1 MAFVR
6 SRRQFVLGAGASLVA
21 APFLQLLNGRTAKA
35 ASAGPRRIV
44 VMFSPNGTI
53 HRHWRPTGTT
63 GTDFALPPE
72 SILFP
77 LADHK
82 DRVLICDG
90 LSFLNATNHEAGMHC
105 MLTGLGQASHPSAGM
120 SVDQFLATRLGDGMR
135 FPSLELGVQ
144 TSAWGS
150 GTQTRMSYRGLAERA
165 EPDDDPKSV
174 YQRVWAPLAGDA
186 AQVEALMA
194 RRTSMLDRIRGD
206 LATLETWVGRE
217 EKPKL
222 QAHLESLRRVEQGL
236 QAPADCAYA
245 TPVGLLNSQDND
257 QFPAI
262 GKAQT
267 DLLVAAL
274 ACGVTRVATLQWSH
288 TVGPPVFSWLGI
300 GDGHHSLSHSDDGNA
315 AGVSDFVDAERW
327 FAEQFVYLLDRLHA
341 LPNPD
346 GDGTLL
352 DTTLVVWAKEM
363 GDSRLHDCNSVPFV
377 LAGGSGTLSLGRYA
391 SFGGA
396 SHQKLLVSICHAMGA
411 TDVTSF
417 GDPSVST
424 GPLSGLVV

>member
-6 SRRQFVLGAGASLVA
+6 SRRQFVLGAGATLVA
-21 APFLQLLNGRTAKA
+21 APFLQLLNRRSAKA
-35 ASAGPRRIV
+35 ATSGPQRIV

-53 HRHWRPTGTT
+53 HRHWRPAGST
-63 GTDFALPPE
+63 GTDFSFPAE
-72 SILFP
+72 SILWP

-82 DRVLICDG
+82 QSVLVCDG
-90 LSFLNATNHEAGMHC
+90 LDFLNATNHEAGMHC
-105 MLTGLGQASHPSAGM
+105 MLTGLAQASHPSGGM
-120 SVDQFLATRLGDGMR
+120 SVDQFLASRLGESMR
-135 FPSLELGVQ
+135 FPSLDLGVQ

-150 GTQTRMSYRGLAERA
+150 GTQTRMSYRGVDERA

-174 YQRVWAPLAGDA
+174 YQRVWGSLVGDA
-186 AQVEALMA
+186 SEVEALIA

-206 LATLETWVGRE
+206 LARLETWVGSE

-222 QAHLESLRRVEQGL
+222 QAHLDSLRRVEQGM
-236 QAPADCAYA
+236 QAPADCAQA
-245 TPVGLLNSQDND
+245 TPVGMINSQDND

-262 GKAQT
+262 GKTQT

-274 ACGVTRVATLQWSH
+274 ACGVTRVGSLQWSH

-300 GDGHHSLSHSDDGNA
+300 GDGHHSLSHSDDSNT

-327 FAEQFVYLLDRLHA
+327 FASQFVYLLDRLA
-341 LPNPD
+341 ELPNPD
-346 GDGTLL
+346 GDGSLL

-377 LAGGSGTLSLGRYA
+377 LAGGGGAVSLGRYMN
-391 SFGGA
+391 FGGT
-396 SHQKLLVSICHAMGA
+396 SHQKLLVSICHAMGQ
-411 TDVTSF
+411 TDVASF
-417 GDPSVST
+417 GDPNVST
-424 GPLSGLVV
+424 GPLAGLT

>member
-6 SRRQFVLGAGASLVA
+6 SRRQFVLGAGATLVA
-21 APFLQLLNGRTAKA
+21 APFLQLLNARSAKA
-35 ASAGPRRIV
+35 ATGGVQRII

-63 GTDFALPPE
+63 SDFSFAPE
-72 SILFP
+72 SILWP
-77 LADHK
+77 LAERK
-82 DRVLICDG
+82 DRILVCDG
-90 LSFLNATNHEAGMHC
+90 LNFLNATNHEAGMHC
-105 MLTGLGQASHPSAGM
+105 MLTGLAQASHPSAGA
-120 SVDQFLATRLGDGMR
+120 SIDQFLASRMGEGVR

-150 GTQTRMSYRGLAERA
+150 GTQTRMSYRSAAERA

-174 YQRVWAPLAGDA
+174 YQRVWGQLVGDA
-186 AQVEALMA
+186 GEVAALMA

-206 LATLETWVGRE
+206 LTRLESWVGSE

-222 QAHLESLRRVEQGL
+222 QAHLDSLRRVEQGL
-236 QAPADCAYA
+236 QAPADCELA
-245 TPVGLLNSQDND
+245 TPVGLINSQDND

-274 ACGVTRVATLQWSH
+274 ACNVTRVATLQWSH

-300 GDGHHSLSHSDDGNA
+300 GDGHHSLSHSDDGNT

-327 FAEQFVYLLDRLHA
+327 FATQFVYLLDRLA
-341 LPNPD
+341 EVPNPD
-346 GDGTLL
+346 GEGTLL
-352 DTTLVVWAKEM
+352 DSTLIVWAKEM
-363 GDSRLHDCNSVPFV
+363 GDSRMHDCLSVPFV
-377 LAGGSGTLSLGRYA
+377 LAGGGGAVGLGRYMN
-391 SFGGA
+391 FNGA
-396 SHQKLLVSICHAMGA
+396 SHQKLLVSVCHAMGQ

-417 GDPSVST
+417 GDPNVAT
-424 GPLSGLVV
+424 GPLTGLG